1 MKYTSIGLCLAL
13 VSACGPLNENR
24 GGGLLAAA
32 SELTGIGGT
41 DDAAPPA
48 ISPEVA
54 NAQPGDLLLVT
65 ITGRGAVAAMT
76 KAQVNGHTTTW
87 VSPGNVTMT
96 FTDGI
101 LVGTRGL
108 NEDLMGVDA
117 PQTRAAIAAGGGSV
131 TRRHSFLDSEDQI
144 QTRAMTCTVTRIGPE
159 QIDTL
164 EGPRTGVKFEEACTG
179 PALVLT
185 NKYWV
190 DQGRI
195 IRSNQAVSAG
205 VGFIQVDQL

>member
-1 MKYTSIGLCLAL
+1 MKYISISLCLAL
-13 VSACGPLNENR
+13 IAGCGPLYENR
-24 GGGLLAAA
+24 DNAFLSAA
-32 SELTGIGGT
+32 SELTGVGGSE
-41 DDAAPPA
+41 DAAAPA

-65 ITGRGAVAAMT
+65 ITGRGAVAALT
-76 KAQVNGHTTTW
+76 KAQVNGKTVTW
-87 VSPGNVTMT
+87 VSPGDVTMT

-108 NEDLMGVDA
+108 NQDLMGVDA
-117 PQTRAAIAAGGGSV
+117 PNTRAAIAAGGGTV
-131 TRRHSFLDSEDQI
+131 TRRHAFLDSEDQI
-144 QTRAMTCTVTRIGPE
+144 QTATMTCTVTRIGSE

-164 EGPRTGVKFEEACTG
+164 EGPRTGVKFEEACSG
-179 PALVLT
+179 PTLVLT
-185 NKYWV
+185 NKYWL
-190 DQGRI
+190 DNGQI